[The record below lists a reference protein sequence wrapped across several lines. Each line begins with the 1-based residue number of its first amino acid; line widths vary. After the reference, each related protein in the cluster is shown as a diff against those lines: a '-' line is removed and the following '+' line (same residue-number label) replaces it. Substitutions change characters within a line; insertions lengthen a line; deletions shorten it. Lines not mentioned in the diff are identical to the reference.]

1 MICFVKNNTMK
12 NLVEYINESMSKLH
26 TEKISGKKYVDFS
39 VKEYDIDEQFTSSNW
54 HKTIIEPDNITVYWS
69 EDVTWAFYYYN
80 DDKVWAGVACP
91 EGSFREDVFKDFEE
105 LCLNAATV
113 PEFDKFETNLE

>member
-1 MICFVKNNTMK
+1 MICFVKNNIMK
-12 NLVEYINESMSKLH
+12 NLVEYINESIVKLH

-54 HKTIIEPDNITVYWS
+54 NKTTIEPDNITVYWS
-69 EDVTWAFYYYN
+69 EDLTWAFYYYN

-91 EGSFREDVFKDFEE
+91 QGSFREDVFKDFEA
-105 LCLNAATV
+105 LCMSTATV